1 MKIIETS
8 ILTNIQT
15 EEIATLT
22 DACRS
27 HDKIRLTYPADES
40 GDGCRH
46 YLLYEENGTLAAVLA
61 MLPLDDRTAE
71 CSAFTHPAYR
81 RQGCFS
87 RLLDIA
93 AEQFETCDILF
104 GVPESCHAAIQVLSA
119 LGAEQESLEHQM
131 ELLFP
136 VHSFDTATDTGA
148 HLSCHGGLTLASSPD
163 KAADTVEWT
172 LNKDGLPIG
181 RCLITTVSEGCV
193 CLHHLEIAEP
203 LRQKGY
209 GSSFL
214 SLLLPRIA
222 EGGFHKIILQVSGD
236 NPAAVALYKKT
247 GFRITETLSY
257 YCY

>member
-1 MKIIETS
+1 MKIIETL

-46 YLLYEENGTLAAVLA
+46 YLLYEEDGTLAAVLA
-61 MLPLDDRTAE
+61 MLPLDDRTVE

-136 VHSFDTATDTGA
+136 VHSFDVAANTGV
-148 HLSCHGGLTLASSPD
+148 LTLASSPD
-163 KAADTVEWT
+163 KAADTVEWI
-172 LNKDGLPIG
+172 LKKDSLSIG

-247 GFRITETLSY
+247 GFRITETLSF